1 MVEEEQE
8 IVVPLD
14 DEARADEAKIGT
26 RIGFGARLV
35 TQGKHRFF
43 TATVPSDVLRDT
55 CSVDMR
61 AEDPIK
67 GFQRRLDPKRAK
79 DIAAYIDSGLG
90 TIPSSI
96 ILSAQPEARL
106 KYTSRSQVMSFK
118 RVPRAFLILDGQH
131 RVNGFYL
138 AKAKL
143 RVPVVVYNGLSKA
156 DEARLFMDINTT
168 QRPVPNELLLDIKR
182 LANTETDDESLL
194 RDIYD
199 LFNSEPD
206 SPLYGLMSP
215 SEKLSG
221 KLSRVTFNA
230 ALKAIFGSFG
240 TNDVAFVYAALSA
253 YLHAWLIGMR
263 ARNAPDSITNPTI
276 FRAIMLLFPSVAAR
290 VSDRHEDKYTVENF
304 NEILQPLFEK
314 IRKADLVNPVGS
326 HLDVHEQLRRRMES
340 SFAIGRRRLV

>member
-1 MVEEEQE
+1 VLWDEAMAEEQE
-8 IVVPLD
+8 VVVALD
-14 DEARADEAKIGT
+14 DETRTAEAKIGS
-26 RIGFGARLV
+26 RVGFAARLI

-67 GFQRRLDPKRAK
+67 GFQRRLDPKRAR

-106 KYTSRSQVMSFK
+106 KYTSKNQVMSFK

-182 LANTETDDESLL
+182 LANTETDEESLL
-194 RDIYD
+194 RDVYD
-199 LFNSEPD
+199 LFNTEPD

-221 KLSRVTFNA
+221 KLSRVTLTRPLKPFLA
-230 ALKAIFGSFG
+230 PLVLMMLHSSMRHSAPICTRGLLECVYVMHRIALQIPPYS
-240 TNDVAFVYAALSA
+240 
-253 YLHAWLIGMR
+253 
-263 ARNAPDSITNPTI
+263 
-276 FRAIMLLFPSVAAR
+276 
-290 VSDRHEDKYTVENF
+290 
-304 NEILQPLFEK
+304 
-314 IRKADLVNPVGS
+314 
-326 HLDVHEQLRRRMES
+326 
-340 SFAIGRRRLV
+340 GR